1 MNPVFNE
8 VTEVQ
13 YNRYIKQWKEQGNP
27 VVGYTCSFVPEEVF
41 YAAGILPFRLR
52 GFSARETTIGD
63 TYFGPFICSLPKCM
77 LQCAG
82 QGDLNFLEGTVIVP
96 GCDSMRRLD
105 ECWRKAGGDIE
116 GILPE
121 FFFHFSVPHKH
132 TDYTARWFAEE
143 IQRLIAAVENHFRV
157 TIGKEDLRKSI
168 KVYNRTRELFAEF
181 EMLRTRDDPACTGA
195 EALGVLLAGTAMPR
209 EEYNAL
215 LEEYIKEAG
224 NVSGISGKTR
234 VLLGGSACDDIEL
247 VKLVEGSGALVVA
260 DNVCF
265 GSRFYEGR
273 VGEEGNPVE
282 ELALRYLGENLCP
295 RMYGDYDRRLSLLL
309 ERAAKAKVQGVILQN
324 IRFCDLHGSEN
335 GLLEREFESRG
346 IPCIRIEREY
356 GPLVETGRLKMRIDA
371 FRERI
376 QQGKVRV

>member
-1 MNPVFNE
+1 MNPVFTE
-8 VTEVQ
+8 VTEAQ
-13 YNRYIKQWKEQGNP
+13 YNRYVKEWKEQGKP
-27 VVGYTCSFVPEEVF
+27 VAGYTCSFVPEEVF
-41 YAAGILPFRLR
+41 HAAGILPFRIR

-82 QGDLNFLEGTVIVP
+82 QGDLRFLDGTVIVP

-105 ECWRKAGGDIE
+105 ECWRKAGVDIE

-132 TDYTARWFAEE
+132 TDYTVRWFAEE
-143 IQRLIAAVENHFRV
+143 IQRLIAAVENHFGV
-157 TIGKEDLRKSI
+157 HIGEEDLRKSI
-168 KVYNRTRELFAEF
+168 KVYNRTRELVTEF

-195 EALGVLLAGTAMPR
+195 EALSVLLAGTAMPR

-215 LEEYIKEAG
+215 LEEYIAEAG
-224 NVSGISGKTR
+224 NAPGISGKTR
-234 VLLGGSACDDIEL
+234 LLLGGSACDDIDL
-247 VKLVEGSGALVVA
+247 VTLVEGAGALVVA

-265 GSRFYEGR
+265 GSRFFEDR
-273 VGEEGNPVE
+273 TGEDGDPIE
-282 ELALRYLGENLCP
+282 ELALRYLGQNLCP

-346 IPCIRIEREY
+346 IPCMRIEREY

-371 FRERI
+371 FQERI